1 MVSLPAINR
10 KTIEKLILGTLLGT
24 FLLVFWTSKS
34 HFSADLSGGN
44 DLLVRFYDIGQG
56 DSILIEKGATQILI
70 DGGPNDRILTH
81 LGRDLLPWD
90 REIELLV
97 LTHPHADHLSGLI
110 SVMERY
116 QIRKI
121 LYFPSIYDTVGY
133 KKFQERV
140 KNEGAEVLSGQSG
153 GEIKVGELS
162 LQILWPTANFR
173 SNNVNNE
180 SLVMLLDYQD
190 FEVLLLGD
198 AEKDIQ
204 SRLSVNIDIEV
215 IKVGHHGSSNGSYE
229 PLLRASAPELAVIS
243 VGAGNRYGHP
253 HKQTLDLFDKIR
265 IPILRT
271 DLNGTITVGSDGRGF
286 WYDTDR

>member
-24 FLLVFWTSKS
+24 LLLVFWTSKS

-56 DSILIEKGATQILI
+56 DSMLIEKGAVQILI

-116 QIRKI
+116 EIRKI

-133 KKFQERV
+133 KKFQELV
-140 KNEGAEVLSGQSG
+140 KNEGAEVLSGQAG

-229 PLLRASAPELAVIS
+229 PLLRASAPELAVIL
-243 VGAGNRYGHP
+243 VGADNRYGHP